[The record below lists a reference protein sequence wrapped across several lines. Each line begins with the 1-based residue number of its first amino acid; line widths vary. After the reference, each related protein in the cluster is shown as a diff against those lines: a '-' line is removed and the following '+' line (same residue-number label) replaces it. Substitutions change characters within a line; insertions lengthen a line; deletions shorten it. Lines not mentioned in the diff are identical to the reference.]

1 MNKYL
6 LVLLLLV
13 SSTLTGCI
21 SYSQHDLAPVDQW
34 PPTQA
39 RQDKP
44 SAYLHVTTQQ
54 QFNGELSG
62 GVGNAALVEQHM
74 LGTFKESGQ
83 FKSVTTDKVDSNLYV
98 TSTLTN
104 NEQGNIASAWLTG
117 FTFFVI
123 PTTYSNTFTLETVF
137 KDREGNMLG
146 KIVKQESTRTWMQ
159 ILLIVGLPFNERG
172 DAVLKH
178 LTQSTLDEA
187 VKRKLI

>member
-6 LVLLLLV
+6 LVLLLMA
-13 SSTLTGCI
+13 SSALTGCI
-21 SYSQHDLAPVDQW
+21 SYSQHNLPPVDQW
-34 PPTQA
+34 PPAQA

-44 SAYLHVTTQQ
+44 SAYLHVTIQQ
-54 QFNGELSG
+54 KFNGELSG
-62 GVGNAALVEQHM
+62 AGDNAALVEKNM
-74 LGTFKESGQ
+74 LETFKESGQ

-117 FTFFVI
+117 FTLFVI
-123 PTTYSNTFTLETVF
+123 PTTFSNTFTLETVF
-137 KDREGNMLG
+137 KDQEGKVLG

-172 DAVLKH
+172 DVLLKH

>member
-6 LVLLLLV
+6 VVLLMLS

-21 SYSQHDLAPVDQW
+21 SYSRHDLPPVDQW
-34 PPTQA
+34 PPAQA

-44 SAYLHVTTQQ
+44 SAYLHVSTLY

-62 GVGNAALVEQHM
+62 GPGNTDAVQKSM
-74 LGTFKESGQ
+74 LETFKESGQ
-83 FKSVTTDKVDSNLYV
+83 FKNVTTDKVDSSLYV

-104 NEQGNIASAWLTG
+104 NEQGSVVSAWLTG
-117 FTFFVI
+117 FTLFVI
-123 PTTYSNTFTLETVF
+123 PTTFSNTFTLETVF
-137 KDREGNMLG
+137 KDHDGNVLG
-146 KIVKQESTRTWMQ
+146 KIVKKENTRTWMQ
-159 ILLIVGLPFNERG
+159 ILLVVGAPFSERG
-172 DAVLKH
+172 DGLLKH

>member
-6 LVLLLLV
+6 LVLLALV

-21 SYSQHDLAPVDQW
+21 SYSQHDLPPVDQW
-34 PPTQA
+34 PPAQA

-62 GVGNAALVEQHM
+62 GVGNAALVEKNM
-74 LGTFKESGQ
+74 LETFKESGQ
-83 FKSVTTDKVDSNLYV
+83 FKNVTTDKVDSNLYV

-123 PTTYSNTFTLETVF
+123 PTTFSNTFTLETVF
-137 KDREGNMLG
+137 KDQEGNVLG
-146 KIVKQESTRTWMQ
+146 KIVKQESTRTWLQ

-172 DAVLKH
+172 DVLLKH

>member
-6 LVLLLLV
+6 LVLLLMA
-13 SSTLTGCI
+13 SSALTGCI
-21 SYSQHDLAPVDQW
+21 SYSQHNLPPVDQW
-34 PPTQA
+34 PPAQA

-44 SAYLHVTTQQ
+44 SAYLHVTIQQ
-54 QFNGELSG
+54 KFNGELSG
-62 GVGNAALVEQHM
+62 AGDNAALVEKNM
-74 LGTFKESGQ
+74 LETFKESGQ
-83 FKSVTTDKVDSNLYV
+83 FKSVTTEKVDSNLYV

-137 KDREGNMLG
+137 KDQEGNVLG
-146 KIVKQESTRTWMQ
+146 KIVKQESTRTWLQ
-159 ILLIVGLPFNERG
+159 ILLIVGAPFNERG
-172 DAVLKH
+172 DVLLKH

>member
-6 LVLLLLV
+6 LVLLLMA
-13 SSTLTGCI
+13 SSALTGCI
-21 SYSQHDLAPVDQW
+21 SYSQQNLPPVDQW
-34 PPTQA
+34 PPAQA

-54 QFNGELSG
+54 KFNGELSG
-62 GVGNAALVEQHM
+62 DGGNAAVVEKNM
-74 LGTFKESGQ
+74 LETFKESGQ

-123 PTTYSNTFTLETVF
+123 PTTFSNTFTLETVF
-137 KDREGNMLG
+137 KDQEGNVLG
-146 KIVKQESTRTWMQ
+146 KIVKQESTRTWLQ
-159 ILLIVGLPFNERG
+159 ILLIVGVPFNERG
-172 DAVLKH
+172 DVLLKH

>member
-6 LVLLLLV
+6 LTLLLLV

-21 SYSQHDLAPVDQW
+21 SYSQHELTPVDQW
-34 PPTQA
+34 PPMQA

-62 GVGNAALVEQHM
+62 GVGNAALVEQNM
-74 LGTFKESGQ
+74 LAMFKESGQ
-83 FKSVTTDKVDSNLYV
+83 FKNVTTDKVDSNLYV

-117 FTFFVI
+117 FTLFVI
-123 PTTYSNTFTLETVF
+123 PTTFSNTFTLETVF
-137 KDREGNMLG
+137 KDRDGNLLG
-146 KIVKQESTRTWMQ
+146 KVVKQESTRTWMQ

-172 DAVLKH
+172 DAVLKQ

>member
-6 LVLLLLV
+6 LTLLLLI

-21 SYSQHDLAPVDQW
+21 SYSQHELAPVGEW
-34 PPTQA
+34 PPAQA

-62 GVGNAALVEQHM
+62 GVGNPALVEQHM
-74 LGTFKESGQ
+74 LETFKESGQ

-123 PTTYSNTFTLETVF
+123 PTTFSNTFTLETVF
-137 KDREGNMLG
+137 KDREGNVLG

-159 ILLIVGLPFNERG
+159 ILLVVGLPFNERG

-178 LTQSTLDEA
+178 LTQNTLDEA

>member
-6 LVLLLLV
+6 LTLLLLV

-21 SYSQHDLAPVDQW
+21 SYSQHELAPVDQW
-34 PPTQA
+34 PPMQA

-62 GVGNAALVEQHM
+62 GVGNAVLVEQHM
-74 LGTFKESGQ
+74 LEAFKESGQ
-83 FKSVTTDKVDSNLYV
+83 FKNVTTDKVDSNLYV

-117 FTFFVI
+117 FTFFMI
-123 PTTYSNTFTLETVF
+123 PTTFSNTFTLETVF
-137 KDREGNMLG
+137 KDREGNLLG
-146 KIVKQESTRTWMQ
+146 KIVKQESTRTWVQ

-172 DAVLKH
+172 DAVLKQ

>member
-6 LVLLLLV
+6 LTLLLLV

-21 SYSQHDLAPVDQW
+21 SYSQHELAPVDQW
-34 PPTQA
+34 PPMQA

-74 LGTFKESGQ
+74 LETFKESGQ
-83 FKSVTTDKVDSNLYV
+83 FKNVTTDKVDSNLYV

-123 PTTYSNTFTLETVF
+123 PTTFSNTFTLETVF
-137 KDREGNMLG
+137 KDREGNLLG

-172 DAVLKH
+172 DAVLKQ

>member
-21 SYSQHDLAPVDQW
+21 SYSQHDLAQVDQW
-34 PPTQA
+34 PPAQV

-62 GVGNAALVEQHM
+62 GVGNAALVEQSM
-74 LGTFKESGQ
+74 LGIFKESGQ

-117 FTFFVI
+117 FTLFVI
-123 PTTYSNTFTLETVF
+123 PTTFSNTFTLETVF

>member
-1 MNKYL
+1 MNKYFL
-6 LVLLLLV
+6 LILLLV

-21 SYSQHDLAPVDQW
+21 SYSKHELAAVEQW
-34 PPTQA
+34 PPAQA

-44 SAYLHVTTQQ
+44 TAYLHVTTQQ

-62 GVGNAALVEQHM
+62 GGGDAALVEKSM
-74 LGTFKESGQ
+74 LDTFKESGQ
-83 FKSVTTDKVDSNLYV
+83 FKNVTTDKVESNLYV

-104 NEQGNIASAWLTG
+104 NEQGNMASAFLTG
-117 FTFFVI
+117 FTLFVI

-137 KDREGNMLG
+137 KDQDGKLLG
-146 KIVKQESTRTWMQ
+146 KIVKQESTRTWLQ

-172 DAVLKH
+172 DGLLDH

>member
-6 LVLLLLV
+6 LTLLLLV

-21 SYSQHDLAPVDQW
+21 SYSQHELAPVDQW
-34 PPTQA
+34 PPMQA

-62 GVGNAALVEQHM
+62 GVGNAALVEQHI
-74 LGTFKESGQ
+74 LETFKESGQ
-83 FKSVTTDKVDSNLYV
+83 FKNVTTDKVDSNLYV

-123 PTTYSNTFTLETVF
+123 PTTFSNTFTLETVF
-137 KDREGNMLG
+137 KDREGNLLG

-172 DAVLKH
+172 DAVLKQ

>member
-1 MNKYL
+1 MNKYFL
-6 LVLLLLV
+6 LILLLV

-21 SYSQHDLAPVDQW
+21 SYSKHELAAVEQW
-34 PPTQA
+34 PPAQA

-44 SAYLHVTTQQ
+44 TAYLHVTTQQ
-54 QFNGELSG
+54 QFNGELAG
-62 GVGNAALVEQHM
+62 GGGNAALVEKSM
-74 LGTFKESGQ
+74 LDTFKESGQ
-83 FKSVTTDKVDSNLYV
+83 FKNVTTDKVESNLYV

-104 NEQGNIASAWLTG
+104 NEQGNMASAFLTG
-117 FTFFVI
+117 FTLFVI

-137 KDREGNMLG
+137 KDQDGKLLG
-146 KIVKQESTRTWMQ
+146 KIVKQESTRTWLQ

-172 DAVLKH
+172 DGLLKH

>member
-6 LVLLLLV
+6 LVLLLMA
-13 SSTLTGCI
+13 SSVLTGCI
-21 SYSQHDLAPVDQW
+21 SYSQHSLPPVDQW
-34 PPTQA
+34 PPAQA

-44 SAYLHVTTQQ
+44 SAYLHVTIQQ
-54 QFNGELSG
+54 KFNGELSG
-62 GVGNAALVEQHM
+62 AGDNAALVEKNM
-74 LGTFKESGQ
+74 LETFKESGQ

-137 KDREGNMLG
+137 KDQEGNVLG
-146 KIVKQESTRTWMQ
+146 KIVKQESTRTWLQ
-159 ILLIVGLPFNERG
+159 ILLIVGAPFNERG
-172 DAVLKH
+172 DVLLKH

>member
-1 MNKYL
+1 MNKYFL
-6 LVLLLLV
+6 LILLLV

-21 SYSQHDLAPVDQW
+21 SYSKHELAAVEQW
-34 PPTQA
+34 PPAQA

-44 SAYLHVTTQQ
+44 TAYLRVTTQQ
-54 QFNGELSG
+54 QFNGELAG
-62 GVGNAALVEQHM
+62 GGGNAALVEQSM
-74 LGTFKESGQ
+74 LDTFKESGQ
-83 FKSVTTDKVDSNLYV
+83 FKNVTTDKVESNLYV

-104 NEQGNIASAWLTG
+104 NEQGNIASAFLTG
-117 FTFFVI
+117 FTLFVI

-137 KDREGNMLG
+137 KDQEGKLLG

-159 ILLIVGLPFNERG
+159 IFLIVGLPFNERG
-172 DAVLKH
+172 DGLLKH

>member
-6 LVLLLLV
+6 LVLLILL
-13 SSTLTGCI
+13 SSSLTGCI
-21 SYSQHDLAPVDQW
+21 SYSQHELAPLDQW
-34 PPTQA
+34 PPAQA

-62 GVGNAALVEQHM
+62 GVGNAALVEQKM
-74 LGTFKESGQ
+74 LETFKESGQ
-83 FKSVTTDKVDSNLYV
+83 FKSVTTDKVDSSLYL

-104 NEQGNIASAWLTG
+104 NEQGNVASAWLTG
-117 FTFFVI
+117 FTLFVI
-123 PTTYSNTFTLETVF
+123 PTTFSNTFTLETVF
-137 KDREGNMLG
+137 KDREGNVLG

-159 ILLIVGLPFNERG
+159 VLLIVGLPFNERG
-172 DAVLKH
+172 DTVLKH

>member
-6 LVLLLLV
+6 LVLLILL
-13 SSTLTGCI
+13 SSSLTGCI
-21 SYSQHDLAPVDQW
+21 SYSQHELAPLDQW
-34 PPTQA
+34 PPAQA

-62 GVGNAALVEQHM
+62 GVGNAALVEQKM
-74 LGTFKESGQ
+74 LETFKESGQ
-83 FKSVTTDKVDSNLYV
+83 FKNVTTDKVDSSLYV

-104 NEQGNIASAWLTG
+104 NERGNVASAWLTG
-117 FTFFVI
+117 FTLFVI
-123 PTTYSNTFTLETVF
+123 PTTFSNTFTLETVF
-137 KDREGNMLG
+137 KDREGNVLG

-159 ILLIVGLPFNERG
+159 VLLIVGLPFNERG
-172 DAVLKH
+172 DTVLKH

>member
-6 LVLLLLV
+6 LFLLFLV

-21 SYSQHDLAPVDQW
+21 SYSQHELAPVDQW
-34 PPTQA
+34 PLVQA

-44 SAYLHVTTQQ
+44 IAYLHVTTQQ

-62 GVGNAALVEQHM
+62 GVGNAALVEQKM
-74 LGTFKESGQ
+74 LETFKESGQ
-83 FKSVTTDKVDSNLYV
+83 FKSVTTDKVDSSLYV

-117 FTFFVI
+117 FTLFVI
-123 PTTYSNTFTLETVF
+123 PTTFSNTFTLETVF
-137 KDREGNMLG
+137 KDREGNVLG
-146 KIVKQESTRTWMQ
+146 KIVKQERTRTWMQ
-159 ILLIVGLPFNERG
+159 VLLIVGLPFNERG
-172 DAVLKH
+172 DAVLTH

>member
-6 LVLLLLV
+6 LTLLLLV

-21 SYSQHDLAPVDQW
+21 SYSQHELAPVDQW
-34 PPTQA
+34 PPMQA

-74 LGTFKESGQ
+74 LEAFKESGQ
-83 FKSVTTDKVDSNLYV
+83 FKNVTTDKVDSNLYV

-117 FTFFVI
+117 FTFFMI
-123 PTTYSNTFTLETVF
+123 PTTFSNTFTLETVF
-137 KDREGNMLG
+137 KDREGNLLG
-146 KIVKQESTRTWMQ
+146 KIVKQESTRTWVQ

-172 DAVLKH
+172 DAVLKQ

>member
-6 LVLLLLV
+6 LVLLLMA
-13 SSTLTGCI
+13 SSALTGCI
-21 SYSQHDLAPVDQW
+21 SYSQHSLPPVDQW
-34 PPTQA
+34 PPAQA

-62 GVGNAALVEQHM
+62 GVGNAALVEKNM
-74 LGTFKESGQ
+74 LETFKESGQ

-137 KDREGNMLG
+137 KDQEGNVLG
-146 KIVKQESTRTWMQ
+146 KIVKQESTRTWLQ
-159 ILLIVGLPFNERG
+159 ILLIVGAPFNERG
-172 DAVLKH
+172 DVLLKH

>member
-1 MNKYL
+1 MSKYL

-21 SYSQHDLAPVDQW
+21 SYSQHELAPVDQW
-34 PPTQA
+34 PPAQA

-62 GVGNAALVEQHM
+62 GVGNAALVEQNM
-74 LGTFKESGQ
+74 LETFKASGQ
-83 FKSVTTDKVDSNLYV
+83 FKNVTTDKVDSNLYV

-123 PTTYSNTFTLETVF
+123 PTTFSNTFTLETVF
-137 KDREGNMLG
+137 KDREGNLLG